1 MRENIAVN
9 IKKWFSLLS
18 TISLWNNLPSRYLR
32 KPTMV
37 HNPSCIS
44 IQINDTSRPRNEIS
58 GGVYIFGDGNIK
70 RERKRGCASF
80 MAQRESRLFVCLP
93 LLVFV
98 IKVFA
103 SLFHW
108 AIVEVGKKLGEVSL
122 QFDSSK
128 TETGI
133 SDALSFS
140 EISLAC
146 QCL

>member
-1 MRENIAVN
+1 MI
-9 IKKWFSLLS
+9 SLLC
-18 TISLWNNLPSRYLR
+18 TISFWNNLLSRYL
-32 KPTMV
+32 KKANLWFIIYPVFPYKLTTL
-37 HNPSCIS
+37 
-44 IQINDTSRPRNEIS
+44 QGFETKFLA
-58 GGVYIFGDGNIK
+58 GYLWQGNIKRERK

-80 MAQRESRLFVCLP
+80 TAQRESRLFVCLP
-93 LLVFV
+93 LLVSV

>member
-1 MRENIAVN
+1 
-9 IKKWFSLLS
+9 
-18 TISLWNNLPSRYLR
+18 
-32 KPTMV
+32 
-37 HNPSCIS
+37 
-44 IQINDTSRPRNEIS
+44 
-58 GGVYIFGDGNIK
+58 
-70 RERKRGCASF
+70 

-93 LLVFV
+93 LLVSV

-140 EISLAC
+140 EISLAASVFNSLGARRFMTSFLSLQFLLFPFIVFSVTLDHITASC
-146 QCL
+146 TTVFLCYVSLKIKVMKQLNK